1 MKIVIIG
8 GVAGGASCAA
18 RLRHL
23 DESAEIILLEKESYI
38 SYANCGLP
46 YHVSGVI
53 EEESDLLLFTPELM
67 HSRFQID
74 VRVNNE
80 VTAIHRNQK
89 TVSILRKDTNET
101 YEESYDKLVIATG
114 SSPLRPSIPGIDSDL
129 IKTIWT
135 VPDTIQLKQFVQLV
149 NIQNVVIVGGGF
161 IGLEMAENLKE
172 HGKEVTILEASNQ
185 VMAPLDYE
193 MAQILHKHIQS
204 KGVTLQLEDA
214 VSSFEEKE
222 NKITI
227 TLSNGKQVLADFVI
241 LAIGVRPNSQLAKEA
256 ELQVN
261 ERGGIIVN
269 EHMQTNDPDIY
280 AVGDVVEVQDFVL
293 KISTMV
299 PLADPANKQGRIVSD
314 NLAGIPSVYKGTQGS
329 SIAKVFD
336 LAVASTGAN
345 EKTLQKN
352 HYEKGKDYD
361 VVILSQGSHAGYYPG
376 SKTLTIK
383 LLFQKDGSKILGA
396 QIVGEDGVN
405 KRIDTIAVALRLGA
419 TIQDL
424 KDLELSYA
432 PPFSSAKDPVNMAG
446 FVAVNQIQDL
456 TTIAAWNEIELDPEA
471 IVLDVREASEV
482 AKTKVEGSIH
492 IPLGQLRNH
501 LDELDKSKRYIIMC
515 AVGVRAHSASR
526 ILKQHGFSSVK
537 VYPGGMRFYN
547 LTH

>member
-1 MKIVIIG
+1 MKVVIIG

-18 RLRHL
+18 RLRRL
-23 DESAEIILLEKESYI
+23 DESAEIILLEKGSYI

-53 EEESDLLLFTPELM
+53 EEETDLLLFTPELM
-67 HSRFQID
+67 QSRFQID

-114 SSPLRPSIPGIDSDL
+114 SSPLRPSISGIDSNL

-135 VPDTIQLKQFVQLV
+135 VPDTIQLKQFVQLA

-172 HGKEVTILEASNQ
+172 LGKDVTILEASNQ

-204 KGVTLQLEDA
+204 KGVTLQLGDA

-222 NKITI
+222 NKVTI
-227 TLSNGKQVLADFVI
+227 TLSSGKQVLADFVI
-241 LAIGVRPNSQLAKEA
+241 LAIGVRPNSQLAKDA
-256 ELQVN
+256 QLELNQ
-261 ERGGIIVN
+261 RGGIVVN
-269 EHMQTNDPDIY
+269 EHMQTSDPDIY

-293 KISTMV
+293 KTPTMI
-299 PLADPANKQGRIVSD
+299 PLAGPANKQGRIVAD
-314 NLAGIPSVYKGTQGS
+314 NLAGIPSIYKGTQGS

-336 LAVASTGAN
+336 LAVASTGVN

-396 QIVGEDGVN
+396 QIVGEDGVD

-424 KDLELSYA
+424 KELELSYA

-446 FVAVNQIQDL
+446 FVADNQIQDL

-471 IVLDVREASEV
+471 IVLDVREDSEV
-482 AKTKVEGSIH
+482 AKTKVDGSIH

-515 AVGVRAHSASR
+515 AAGVRAHSASR

>member
-1 MKIVIIG
+1 MKVVIIG

-18 RLRHL
+18 RLRRL
-23 DESAEIILLEKESYI
+23 DESAEIILLEKGSYI

-67 HSRFQID
+67 QSRFQID

-135 VPDTIQLKQFVQLV
+135 VPDTIQLKQFVQLA

-172 HGKEVTILEASNQ
+172 LGKDVTILEASNQ

-204 KGVTLQLEDA
+204 KGVTLQLGDA

-222 NKITI
+222 NKVTI
-227 TLSNGKQVLADFVI
+227 TLSSGKQVPADFVI
-241 LAIGVRPNSQLAKEA
+241 LAIGVRPNSQLAKDA
-256 ELQVN
+256 QLELNQ
-261 ERGGIIVN
+261 RGGIVVN
-269 EHMQTNDPDIY
+269 EHMQTSDPDIY

-293 KISTMV
+293 KTPTMI
-299 PLADPANKQGRIVSD
+299 PLAGPANKQGRIVAD
-314 NLAGIPSVYKGTQGS
+314 NLAGIPSIYKGTQGS

-336 LAVASTGAN
+336 LAVASTGIN

-396 QIVGEDGVN
+396 QIVGEDGVD

-424 KDLELSYA
+424 KELELSYA

-446 FVAVNQIQDL
+446 FVADNQIQDL

-482 AKTKVEGSIH
+482 AKTKVDGSIH

-515 AVGVRAHSASR
+515 AAGVRAHSASR

>member
-193 MAQILHKHIQS
+193 MAQILHTHIQS

-280 AVGDVVEVQDFVL
+280 AVGDVVEVQDFVP

>member
-18 RLRHL
+18 RLRRL
-23 DESAEIILLEKESYI
+23 DESAEIILLEKGSYI

-172 HGKEVTILEASNQ
+172 HGKEV
-185 VMAPLDYE
+185 

-299 PLADPANKQGRIVSD
+299 PLAGPANKQGRIVAD

-336 LAVASTGAN
+336 LAVASTGVN

-361 VVILSQGSHAGYYPG
+361 VIILSQGSHAGYYPG

-526 ILKQHGFSSVK
+526 ILKQHGFSSIK

>member
-256 ELQVN
+256 ELLVN